1 MITVTIKTE
10 DSVESMPVR
19 DETRVTD
26 VILYLFKNY
35 TSKGIKYILTMH
47 KNKELN

>member
-10 DSVESMPVR
+10 DSVDSMPVM
-19 DETRVTD
+19 DSTRVKD
-26 VILYLFKNY
+26 LSQYIFNNY
-35 TSKGIKYILTMH
+35 TSKGIKYIITMR